1 MKTWFTSLTGA
12 ITLSA
17 IALLI
22 ELFRAFF
29 DFAYVLPNEFAKTT
43 ELMTLTALVY
53 VVVFGVWGWGLLAS
67 QGGGRA
73 GIIAAL
79 VVGALFL
86 LVIDVGTIFFYCP
99 GGCSLFVFN
108 LATWAGLVVGLLAVI
123 ALAIQLR
130 QWKAAD

>member
-1 MKTWFTSLTGA
+1 MKSWFMSLTGA

-22 ELFRAFF
+22 ELFRAFL
-29 DFAYVLPNEFAKTT
+29 DFAYILPNEFATST

-53 VVVFGVWGWGLLAS
+53 VVVFGVWGRGLFAA

-73 GIIAAL
+73 GIVAAL

-86 LVIDVGTIFFYCP
+86 VAIDVGTIFFYCP
-99 GGCSLFVFN
+99 GGCSLFLFN
-108 LATWAGLVVGLLAVI
+108 LATWAGLVLGLLAVI
-123 ALAIQLR
+123 ALAFQLR
-130 QWKAAD
+130 QWKAAG